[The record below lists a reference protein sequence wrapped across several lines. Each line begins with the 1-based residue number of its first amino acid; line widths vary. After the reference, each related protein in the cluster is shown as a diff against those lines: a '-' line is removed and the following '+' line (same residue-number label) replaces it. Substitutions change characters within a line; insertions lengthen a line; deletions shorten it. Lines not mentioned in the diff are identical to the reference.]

1 MFHRGGEIKQTI
13 QYPCSISL
21 ISESAVDR
29 NYFPIMQ
36 GTMEMEKLFAAPL
49 KLIVD
54 GGDAAP
60 GRYQKTNR

>member
-1 MFHRGGEIKQTI
+1 
-13 QYPCSISL
+13 
-21 ISESAVDR
+21 
-29 NYFPIMQ
+29 
-36 GTMEMEKLFAAPL
+36 MEMEKLFAAPL